1 MVKSSS
7 GKRGLRSFAIIGAT
21 RQGACKTKSRRGR
34 YLGRNPAA
42 AARKAFNQL
51 CRIKRIRG
59 MCTLFLTIQETTQ
72 GSAQMLLTTNR
83 RKQDTTIGRNR

>member
-7 GKRGLRSFAIIGAT
+7 GKRGLRSFAILGAT

-34 YLGRNPAA
+34 YIARNPANA
-42 AARKAFNQL
+42 AKKAFNQL
-51 CRIKRIRG
+51 CRVKRIRG

-72 GSAQMLLTTNR
+72 GSAHKKYTYKLV
-83 RKQDTTIGRNR
+83 